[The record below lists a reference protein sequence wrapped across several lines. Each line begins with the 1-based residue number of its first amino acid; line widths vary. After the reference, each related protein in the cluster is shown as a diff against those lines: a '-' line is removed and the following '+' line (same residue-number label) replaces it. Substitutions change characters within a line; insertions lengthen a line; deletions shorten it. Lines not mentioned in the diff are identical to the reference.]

1 MPNLVTHYN
10 LARVFYAK
18 KVENGFLKGNFECLA
33 LGTQGPDPLFYE
45 GIVPTRALRLRL
57 ASAKLGN
64 QIHRSTGEKFISLL
78 IDQIEINESARND
91 EYKAFVFGQFCH
103 YVLDKV
109 CHPYIYYFSGFDEN
123 GKLTGKYHF
132 SHAHFES
139 EIDVAMALTNALE
152 DKIKAPEQLFP
163 TEKYLFE
170 AIENGMTKA
179 VSTMFD
185 RKLPANYYK
194 NAVLNMKSVV
204 RLANNL
210 NPFWAKIFGKTRLCS
225 LRLPKKVSRSV
236 LNENKETWLD
246 PVSGKERNE
255 SFVELFDNAYDIVC
269 KAYDDVCKNG
279 LTMETLK
286 PYFDG
291 LTYKGFEEGAKLQ
304 YWKNKKA

>member
-1 MPNLVTHYN
+1 
-10 LARVFYAK
+10 
-18 KVENGFLKGNFECLA
+18 
-33 LGTQGPDPLFYE
+33 
-45 GIVPTRALRLRL
+45 
-57 ASAKLGN
+57 
-64 QIHRSTGEKFISLL
+64 
-78 IDQIEINESARND
+78 
-91 EYKAFVFGQFCH
+91 
-103 YVLDKV
+103 
-109 CHPYIYYFSGFDEN
+109 
-123 GKLTGKYHF
+123 
-132 SHAHFES
+132 
-139 EIDVAMALTNALE
+139 MALTNALE

-210 NPFWAKIFGKTRLCS
+210 NPFWAKILGKTRLCS

-255 SFVELFDNAYDIVC
+255 SFVELFDKAYDIVC
-269 KAYDDVCKNG
+269 KAYDDVCKNR